1 MNAWWLVL
9 LLQAQTSGESLEARL
24 SQRAQRDEASLIQ
37 AYGEIVATARS
48 CRFPE
53 MEIERLEREMKAQE
67 IARAAAASES
77 FDAAEY
83 ADAFQ
88 AGVSAMRERL
98 AAEQPRTTPEMQ
110 TEACRLARIDF
121 DSMHELYRTDYDESP
136 VIASATENPAQAAGN
151 ADERSESDTALY
163 RQAMVDG
170 TQLAQASYCE
180 VLRQTGNALVIAL
193 FNRAERTARRTGVVL
208 DQKMYLEGVEAGFR
222 STTELMQLGNSQY
235 ESQSH
240 SAQEDQER
248 KARYDEDC
256 REIQQDLDE
265 VLTTDADAAASDW

>member
-77 FDAAEY
+77 FDASEY

>member
-24 SQRAQRDEASLIQ
+24 SQRAQHSETSLIQ
-37 AYGEIVATARS
+37 AYGEIIATARS
-48 CRFPE
+48 CGFPE

-67 IARAAAASES
+67 IARSAAASES

-88 AGVSAMRERL
+88 AGLSAMRERL
-98 AAEQPRTTPEMQ
+98 AAEQPRTTPEMR

-121 DSMHELYRTDYDESP
+121 DSMHQIYRSDYDESP
-136 VIASATENPAQAAGN
+136 TVVSATEGSTQAA
-151 ADERSESDTALY
+151 EQSESDMGFY
-163 RQAMVDG
+163 QQAKIDG
-170 TQLAQASYCE
+170 TQMAQAGYCDLLE
-180 VLRQTGNALVIAL
+180 QSGVALSLAFV
-193 FNRAERTARRTGVVL
+193 NRAQRIARRDGVAL
-208 DQKMYLEGVEAGFR
+208 DQNMYLEGMAAGFK
-222 STTELMQLGNSQY
+222 STAELMRLANSQY
-235 ESQSH
+235 EAQSR

-256 REIQQDLDE
+256 RDIKREVDE
-265 VLTTDADAAASDW
+265 VLATDAAAASDR